1 MQNLNK
7 KDFKPESLINKATE
21 DPKILAELI
30 NNLVA
35 KAETIRYNSHRVLLI
50 ISQNE
55 PEILYP
61 HWDFFADL
69 LKSQNNFHKVIG
81 IQILANLA
89 RIDTQNKF
97 EEIFDAYCNLLDAK
111 SVMTAGYLAANVGT
125 IAKVKP
131 NLRDKLTNV
140 LLSIDKTH
148 HEISRKDLI
157 KAYVIESFNEYFNE
171 IENKEEI
178 IKFIKAQLN
187 SKSPKTRKAA
197 EKFLKKYN

>member
-7 KDFKPESLINKATE
+7 KDFKPESIINKTLK

-35 KAETIRYNSHRVLLI
+35 KDETIRYNSHKVLLI
-50 ISQNE
+50 ISQNK
-55 PEILYP
+55 PKVLYSQ
-61 HWDFFADL
+61 WDFFADL

-81 IQILANLA
+81 IQILANLTK
-89 RIDTQNKF
+89 IDTKNKF
-97 EEIFDAYCNLLDAK
+97 EEIFDIYCKLIDAK
-111 SVMTAGYLAANVGT
+111 SVMTAGHLAANLGT

-131 NLRDKLTNV
+131 NLREKLTNV
-140 LLSIDKTH
+140 LLNIDKTH
-148 HEISRKDLI
+148 HELSRKDLI

-171 IENKEEI
+171 IEDKGEVIE
-178 IKFIKAQLN
+178 FVKAQLD

-197 EKFLKKYN
+197 EKFLKKYS